1 MQDTPLPDL
10 AETSSPLPFGST
22 VYQRVHE
29 QLRAEIIAGR
39 LPAGARLKI
48 QDLADRFGLSH
59 MPVREALQQLQG
71 EGLVVMAPNRGA
83 TVRRMDATF
92 VRHLFDIR
100 EALEGFL
107 TRQAATLMDA
117 ATMARLRAISAAFDA
132 AAQARDA
139 AAMVRSNRA
148 LHRTIMELTGNEEA
162 LRLLDLHTYLIG
174 ALRQRFGYG
183 AGRAAQTS
191 REHAALLKA
200 LARNDADAAGR
211 IHDIH
216 IRHARDDLL
225 RLLAEE
231 AASAA

>member
-1 MQDTPLPDL
+1 MPDI
-10 AETSSPLPFGST
+10 AAPTSTLPFGST

-29 QLRAEIIAGR
+29 QLRAEIISGQLR
-39 LPAGARLKI
+39 AGARLKI

-71 EGLVVMAPNRGA
+71 EGLVVMAPNRGT
-83 TVRRMDATF
+83 TVRRMDAAF
-92 VRHLFDIR
+92 IRHLFDIR

-107 TRQAATLMDA
+107 TRQAATVMDA

-132 AAQARDA
+132 AAQAGDA
-139 AAMVRSNRA
+139 PSMVRFNRA
-148 LHRTIMELTGNEEA
+148 LHRAIMAVTGNEEA
-162 LRLLDLHTYLIG
+162 MRLLDLHTYLIG
-174 ALRQRFGYG
+174 ALRMRFGYG

-200 LARNDADAAGR
+200 LARNDPEAAGR

-225 RLLAEE
+225 RALEAE

>member
-1 MQDTPLPDL
+1 VI
-10 AETSSPLPFGST
+10 ETALPFGAT

-29 QLRAEIIAGR
+29 QLRAEIISGR
-39 LPAGARLKI
+39 LPAGSRLKI
-48 QDLADRFGLSH
+48 QDLATRFGLSH

-107 TRQAATLMDA
+107 TRQAAGMIDAPTLG
-117 ATMARLRAISAAFDA
+117 RLRAISDAFDA
-132 AAQARDA
+132 AGRAGDA
-139 AAMVRSNRA
+139 AAMVASNRA
-148 LHRTIMELTGNEEA
+148 FHRAIMEVTGNDEA

-174 ALRQRFGYG
+174 AMRLRFGYG

-191 REHAALLKA
+191 REHAALLRA
-200 LARNDADAAGR
+200 LTRRDAEAAGR
-211 IHDIH
+211 IHDTH

-225 RLLAEE
+225 RVLAND
-231 AASAA
+231 AAKAA

>member
-1 MQDTPLPDL
+1 M
-10 AETSSPLPFGST
+10 ETALPFGST

-29 QLRAEIIAGR
+29 QLRTEIISGR

-48 QDLADRFGLSH
+48 HDLAARFGLSH
-59 MPVREALQQLQG
+59 MPVREALQHLQG

-83 TVRRMDATF
+83 TVRRMDAAF

-107 TRQAATLMDA
+107 TRQAAPMMDQATL
-117 ATMARLRAISAAFDA
+117 ARLRAISDAFDA
-132 AAQARDA
+132 AGRAGDA
-139 AAMVRSNRA
+139 AAMVHNNRA
-148 LHRTIMELTGNEEA
+148 FHRAIMEVTGNQEA

-174 ALRQRFGYG
+174 ALRTRFGYG
-183 AGRAAQTS
+183 PGRAAQTS
-191 REHAALLKA
+191 REHAVLLKA
-200 LARNDADAAGR
+200 LARRDAEAAGR

-225 RLLAEE
+225 RVLAEE
-231 AASAA
+231 AAAAA